1 VNRWSRDSW
10 AAVNGIF
17 ADACNEAG
25 LPWSDDLNN
34 ADSDA
39 GVVGA
44 MPHNCFKEVEQGTL
58 GTYLRFARGRK
69 NLTIRGSALV
79 DRILIE
85 NGRAKGVSR
94 LGSRKRGPTHRPCG
108 RRLQHPGGPDAIGHR
123 GGRAARRTRGQDAS
137 GPACR
142 PPPDRSSGMRL
153 LFSADAG
160 KAMTGRLFATI
171 LRDSSRDD
179 AAAIA
184 TDQVGN
190 ASLKAAPTS
199 RPNNR
204 LRLLGQLTPTVLNPS
219 IRVATP

>member
-34 ADSDA
+34 GDSDA

-44 MPHNCFKEVEQGTL
+44 MPHNCFKEVQQGTL

-69 NLTIRGSALV
+69 NLTIRESALV

-94 LGSRKRGPTHRPCG
+94 LGSQGVTET
-108 RRLQHPGGPDAIGHR
+108 
-123 GGRAARRTRGQDAS
+123 RA
-137 GPACR
+137 
-142 PPPDRSSGMRL
+142 
-153 LFSADAG
+153 
-160 KAMTGRLFATI
+160 
-171 LRDSSRDD
+171 DSSSLRP
-179 AAAIA
+179 
-184 TDQVGN
+184 
-190 ASLKAAPTS
+190 AST
-199 RPNNR
+199 
-204 LRLLGQLTPTVLNPS
+204 TPRRS
-219 IRVATP
+219 

>member
-1 VNRWSRDSW
+1 
-10 AAVNGIF
+10 VNGIF

-94 LGSRKRGPTHRPCG
+94 LGSQGVTET
-108 RRLQHPGGPDAIGHR
+108 
-123 GGRAARRTRGQDAS
+123 RA
-137 GPACR
+137 
-142 PPPDRSSGMRL
+142 
-153 LFSADAG
+153 
-160 KAMTGRLFATI
+160 
-171 LRDSSRDD
+171 DSSSLRP
-179 AAAIA
+179 
-184 TDQVGN
+184 
-190 ASLKAAPTS
+190 AST
-199 RPNNR
+199 
-204 LRLLGQLTPTVLNPS
+204 TPRRS
-219 IRVATP
+219 